1 MERLLAEQLSVL
13 EAEYPVVTTAL
24 VFTSP
29 FELLVATV
37 LAAQAR
43 DSVVNT
49 VTPRLFERF
58 PSPAAMRSASLPEI
72 EELLGTLPLFRQKAR
87 SLLGLSERL
96 VSVHGGSVPSGME
109 ELTELPGVGRKTANV
124 VRAYAFGLPALAV
137 DTHTLRLARRLGWTG
152 ASDPVVVE
160 RDLTALLPEEVW
172 VDVHQRLV
180 HHGRA
185 VCTARAPR
193 CGACSLSGLC
203 PSSTSP

>member
-193 CGACSLSGLC
+193 CEACPLSGLC